1 MIYFGNL
8 PVGGA
13 FAQAWGGEEPSISVL
28 RWLFIL
34 AVLLVGMF
42 IVINYL
48 KKWFRSAVDEMGS
61 ATGFTLA
68 DLRELHRTGK
78 MTDEEF
84 ELAKAK
90 VVEAAQAAMARAA
103 AEKIARENRRAKHA
117 TVQVAHKPSPE
128 LREPEGDSDAGTDK
142 NAD

>member
-1 MIYFGNL
+1 MFNCGNF
-8 PVGGA
+8 PVVGPL
-13 FAQAWGGEEPSISVL
+13 AQVGGEEPSISIL
-28 RWLFIL
+28 RWLFTL

-48 KKWFRSAVDEMGS
+48 KKWFRSSADEMGS
-61 ATGFTLA
+61 ATGFTLS

-103 AEKIARENRRAKHA
+103 AEKSARENRRARHT
-117 TVQVAHKPSPE
+117 TVQVAHKPEPE
-128 LREPEGDSDAGTDK
+128 LIDPEGDSDAGPDK
-142 NAD
+142 NKN